1 MQSIIKGKGPTA
13 VPGVNAQGGSSSQE
27 NLVPVFPV
35 EHSDGGKVF
44 STRPLRL
51 DFPLFNG
58 DNPKGWCYRSTQF
71 FDYYV
76 IPDPQ
81 RFVITRFHLEGKALV
96 WYQELRNSNVL
107 TTWPEF
113 LNLLQTRFGAGSY
126 DDPMETLVKL
136 KQTGS
141 VEEYKSQF
149 EYLANR
155 VSGLLDHLKISCFL
169 GGLSDDIRLP
179 VRMFNPKTMTDAYSL
194 AKIQEELILNSRKSS
209 KSSWSFVKNKNF

>member
-1 MQSIIKGKGPTA
+1 MIKGKGPAA
-13 VPGVNAQGGSSSQE
+13 VPGMNAQGGSSSQD
-27 NLVPVFPV
+27 NPVPVFPM

-51 DFPLFNG
+51 DFPRFNG
-58 DNPKGWCYRSTQF
+58 DDPKGWCYCSTQF

-113 LNLLQTRFGAGSY
+113 LNLLQTRFGTGFC

-209 KSSWSFVKNKNF
+209 KSSWSFVQNKNF